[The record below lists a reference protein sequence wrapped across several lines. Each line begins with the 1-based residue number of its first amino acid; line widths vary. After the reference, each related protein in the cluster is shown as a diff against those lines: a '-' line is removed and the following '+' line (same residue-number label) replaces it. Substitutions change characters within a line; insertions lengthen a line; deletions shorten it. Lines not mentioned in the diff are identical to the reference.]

1 MELDQYSPELDEVY
15 EDDEIG
21 KPRLWLGLS
30 VGVFVGIVLGVLS
43 AHSIENA
50 FFWIKLGII
59 VAFISWSL
67 VCLGSLI
74 FRIVNRNLFR
84 MRFAPRLLRVIGLV
98 LLVSGLSYLL
108 GLIFNFKGA
117 GVILTLLPIVFLIS
131 VFWTKPQGQA
141 YSLTSILIFGSGIFL
156 ISFKLFTIPAIL
168 KPLIPLNQP
177 VSESADSDVKLLAFN
192 LRRSGVLP
200 KNGIK
205 DPRKLAK
212 IINDEDVEI
221 VLFQGIPNKKFLDNL
236 LSEIGD
242 DWTNAV
248 SSDDKNKTA
257 IISKFGKGTEVF
269 KSKKADLSMASFEKN
284 GNSIR
289 FVSCEAPSGRKSLER
304 RNLVDWLL
312 KEYRKDGQLIIAAGN
327 FKFNPQVRWTFL
339 SPMITDSISYDRASW
354 KALSLLGEIFG
365 YSPSSNQPI
374 RRLNLK
380 QEWLIISPGMELVS
394 SSLPEIS
401 YEDGAA
407 TVVALRVENEEKDLV
422 SDNP

>member
-43 AHSIENA
+43 AHSIEKA

-67 VCLGSLI
+67 VFLGSLI

-212 IINDEDVEI
+212 IINDEDVEV

-257 IISKFGKGTEVF
+257 IISRFGKGTEVF

>member
-1 MELDQYSPELDEVY
+1 
-15 EDDEIG
+15 
-21 KPRLWLGLS
+21 
-30 VGVFVGIVLGVLS
+30 
-43 AHSIENA
+43 
-50 FFWIKLGII
+50 
-59 VAFISWSL
+59 
-67 VCLGSLI
+67 
-74 FRIVNRNLFR
+74 

-141 YSLTSILIFGSGIFL
+141 FSLASILIFGSGIFL

-168 KPLIPLNQP
+168 KPLLPDQP
-177 VSESADSDVKLLAFN
+177 VSESQDSDIKLLAFN
-192 LRRSGVLP
+192 FRRSGVIP

-205 DPRKLAK
+205 EPRKLAK
-212 IINDEDVEI
+212 IINDEDVEV
-221 VLFQGIPNKKFLDNL
+221 VLFQGIPDKKFLDDL

-269 KSKKADLSMASFEKN
+269 KSKEVDLSMASFEKN

-327 FKFNPQVRWTFL
+327 FKLNPQVRWTFL
-339 SPMITDSISYDRASW
+339 SPIITDSISYDRASW
-354 KALSLLGEIFG
+354 KALSLLGKIFG

-380 QEWLIISPGMELVS
+380 QEWMILSPGMNLVS

-407 TVVALRVENEEKDLV
+407 TVVALRVVNEEKDLV
-422 SDNP
+422 YDNP

>member
-15 EDDEIG
+15 EDDEID

-67 VCLGSLI
+67 VFLASLI
-74 FRIVNRNLFR
+74 FRIVNRNLFKI
-84 MRFAPRLLRVIGLV
+84 RFAPRLLRVIGLV

-108 GLIFNFKGA
+108 GLIFNFRGV
-117 GVILTLLPIVFLIS
+117 GVILTLLPTIFLIS
-131 VFWTKPQGQA
+131 VFWTKPHGQS
-141 YSLTSILIFGSGIFL
+141 YSLTAILIFGTGIFL
-156 ISFKLFTIPAIL
+156 ISFKLFTIPAII
-168 KPLIPLNQP
+168 KPLIPDQP
-177 VSESADSDVKLLAFN
+177 VSEPQDSDIKLLAFN
-192 LRRSGVLP
+192 LRRSGVISQ
-200 KNGIK
+200 KGIK
-205 DPRKLAK
+205 EPRKLAK
-212 IINDEDVEI
+212 IINDEDVEV
-221 VLFQGIPNKKFLDNL
+221 VLFQGIPDKKFLDDL

-242 DWTNAV
+242 DWTSAV

-269 KSKKADLSMASFEKN
+269 KSKEADLSMASFEKN
-284 GNSIR
+284 GNLIR

-339 SPMITDSISYDRASW
+339 SPIITDSISYDRASW
-354 KALSLLGEIFG
+354 KALSLLGKIFG

-374 RRLNLK
+374 RKLNLK
-380 QEWLIISPGMELVS
+380 QEWMILSPGMNLVS
-394 SSLPEIS
+394 SSLPEMS
-401 YEDGAA
+401 YKDGAA
-407 TVVALRVENEEKDLV
+407 TVIALRIGNKEKDLV

>member
-15 EDDEIG
+15 EDDGID

-59 VAFISWSL
+59 GAFISWSL

-74 FRIVNRNLFR
+74 FRIVNRNLFKIR
-84 MRFAPRLLRVIGLV
+84 VAPRLLRVIGLV

-141 YSLTSILIFGSGIFL
+141 FSLASILIFGSGIFL
-156 ISFKLFTIPAIL
+156 ISFKLFTIPAII
-168 KPLIPLNQP
+168 KPLLPDQP
-177 VSESADSDVKLLAFN
+177 VSESIDSDVKLLAFN
-192 LRRSGVLP
+192 LRRSGVIP

-212 IINDEDVEI
+212 IINDEDVEV
-221 VLFQGIPNKKFLDNL
+221 VLFQGIPDKKFLDDL

-269 KSKKADLSMASFEKN
+269 KSKEADLSMASFEKN

-339 SPMITDSISYDRASW
+339 SPIITDSISYDRASW
-354 KALSLLGEIFG
+354 KALSLLGKIFG

-374 RRLNLK
+374 RKLNLK
-380 QEWLIISPGMELVS
+380 QEWMILSPGMNLVS

-407 TVVALRVENEEKDLV
+407 TVVALRFVNEEKDLV
-422 SDNP
+422 YDNP

>member
-15 EDDEIG
+15 EDDEID

-30 VGVFVGIVLGVLS
+30 VGVFVGIVLGALS

-74 FRIVNRNLFR
+74 FRIVNRNLFK
-84 MRFAPRLLRVIGLV
+84 MRVAPRLLRVIGLV
-98 LLVSGLSYLL
+98 FLVSGLSYLL
-108 GLIFNFKGA
+108 GLIFNFRGV
-117 GVILTLLPIVFLIS
+117 GVILTLLPTIFLIS
-131 VFWTKPQGQA
+131 VFWTKPHGQS
-141 YSLTSILIFGSGIFL
+141 YSLTAILIFGTGIFL
-156 ISFKLFTIPAIL
+156 ISFKLFTIPAII
-168 KPLIPLNQP
+168 KPLLPDQP
-177 VSESADSDVKLLAFN
+177 VSEPQDSDIKLLAFN
-192 LRRSGVLP
+192 LRRSGVISQ
-200 KNGIK
+200 KGIK
-205 DPRKLAK
+205 EPRKLAK
-212 IINDEDVEI
+212 IINDEDVEV
-221 VLFQGIPNKKFLDNL
+221 VLFQGIPDKKFLDNL

-242 DWTNAV
+242 DWTSAV

-269 KSKKADLSMASFEKN
+269 KSKEADLSMASFEKN
-284 GNSIR
+284 GNLIR

-339 SPMITDSISYDRASW
+339 SPIITDSISYDRASW

-365 YSPSSNQPI
+365 YSPYSNQPI
-374 RRLNLK
+374 RKLNLK
-380 QEWLIISPGMELVS
+380 QEWMILSPGMNLVS
-394 SSLPEIS
+394 SSLPEMS
-401 YEDGAA
+401 YKDGAA
-407 TVVALRVENEEKDLV
+407 AVIALRIGNKEKDLV

>member
-15 EDDEIG
+15 EDDEID

-74 FRIVNRNLFR
+74 FRILNRNLFKI
-84 MRFAPRLLRVIGLV
+84 RFAPRLIRVIGLV

-108 GLIFNFKGA
+108 GLIFNFRGV
-117 GVILTLLPIVFLIS
+117 GVILTLLPTIFLIS
-131 VFWTKPQGQA
+131 VFWTKPHGQS
-141 YSLTSILIFGSGIFL
+141 YSLTAILIFGTGIFL
-156 ISFKLFTIPAIL
+156 ISFKLFTIPAII
-168 KPLIPLNQP
+168 KPILPDQP
-177 VSESADSDVKLLAFN
+177 VSESQDSDIKLLAFN
-192 LRRSGVLP
+192 LRRSGVIP
-200 KNGIK
+200 QKGIK

-212 IINDEDVEI
+212 IINDEDVEV
-221 VLFQGIPNKKFLDNL
+221 VLFQGIPDKKFLDDL
-236 LSEIGD
+236 LSEIGG
-242 DWTNAV
+242 DWTPAV

-269 KSKKADLSMASFEKN
+269 KSKEADLSMASFEKN
-284 GNSIR
+284 GNLIR
-289 FVSCEAPSGRKSLER
+289 FISCEAPSGRKSLER

-339 SPMITDSISYDRASW
+339 SPIITDSISYDRASW
-354 KALSLLGEIFG
+354 KALSLLGKIFG

-374 RRLNLK
+374 RKLNLK
-380 QEWLIISPGMELVS
+380 QEWMILSPGMNLVS
-394 SSLPEIS
+394 SSLPDMS
-401 YEDGAA
+401 YKDGAA
-407 TVVALRVENEEKDLV
+407 TVIALRIGNKEKDLV

>member
-15 EDDEIG
+15 EDDEID

-74 FRIVNRNLFR
+74 FRIVNRNLFK
-84 MRFAPRLLRVIGLV
+84 MRVAPRLLRVIGLV
-98 LLVSGLSYLL
+98 LLVSVLSYLL
-108 GLIFNFKGA
+108 GLIFNFRGV
-117 GVILTLLPIVFLIS
+117 GVILTLLPTIFLIS
-131 VFWTKPQGQA
+131 VFWTKPHGQS
-141 YSLTSILIFGSGIFL
+141 YSLTAILIFGTGIFL
-156 ISFKLFTIPAIL
+156 ISFKLFTIPAII
-168 KPLIPLNQP
+168 KPLIPDQP
-177 VSESADSDVKLLAFN
+177 VSEPQDSDIKLLAFN
-192 LRRSGVLP
+192 LRRSGVISQ
-200 KNGIK
+200 KGIK
-205 DPRKLAK
+205 EPRKLAK
-212 IINDEDVEI
+212 IINDEDVEV
-221 VLFQGIPNKKFLDNL
+221 VLFQGIPDKKFLDDL

-242 DWTNAV
+242 NWTSAV

-269 KSKKADLSMASFEKN
+269 KSKEADLSMASFEKN
-284 GNSIR
+284 GNLIR

-339 SPMITDSISYDRASW
+339 SPIITDSISYDRASW
-354 KALSLLGEIFG
+354 KALSLLGKIFG

-374 RRLNLK
+374 RKLNLK
-380 QEWLIISPGMELVS
+380 QEWMILSPGMNLVS
-394 SSLPEIS
+394 SSLPEMS
-401 YEDGAA
+401 YKDGAA
-407 TVVALRVENEEKDLV
+407 TVIALRIGNKEKDLV

>member
-15 EDDEIG
+15 EDDEID

-74 FRIVNRNLFR
+74 FRIVNRNLFK
-84 MRFAPRLLRVIGLV
+84 MRVAPRLLRVIGLV
-98 LLVSGLSYLL
+98 FLVSGLSYLL
-108 GLIFNFKGA
+108 GLIFNFRGV
-117 GVILTLLPIVFLIS
+117 GVILTLLPTIFLIS
-131 VFWTKPQGQA
+131 VFWTKPHGQS
-141 YSLTSILIFGSGIFL
+141 YSLTAILIFGTGIFL
-156 ISFKLFTIPAIL
+156 ISFKLFTIPAII
-168 KPLIPLNQP
+168 KPLIPDQP
-177 VSESADSDVKLLAFN
+177 VSEPQDSDIKLLAFN
-192 LRRSGVLP
+192 LRRSGVISQ
-200 KNGIK
+200 KGIK
-205 DPRKLAK
+205 EPRKLAK
-212 IINDEDVEI
+212 IINDEDVEV
-221 VLFQGIPNKKFLDNL
+221 VLFQGIPDKKFLDDL

-242 DWTNAV
+242 DWTSAV

-269 KSKKADLSMASFEKN
+269 KSKEADLSMASFEKN
-284 GNSIR
+284 GNLIR

-339 SPMITDSISYDRASW
+339 SPIITDSISYDRASW

-365 YSPSSNQPI
+365 YSPYSNQPI
-374 RRLNLK
+374 RKLNLK
-380 QEWLIISPGMELVS
+380 QEWMILSPGMNLVS
-394 SSLPEIS
+394 SSLPEMS
-401 YEDGAA
+401 YKDGAA
-407 TVVALRVENEEKDLV
+407 AVIALRIGNKEKDLV

>member
-21 KPRLWLGLS
+21 KPRLWLGLA

-59 VAFISWSL
+59 FAFISWSL
-67 VCLGSLI
+67 VCLASLI

-84 MRFAPRLLRVIGLV
+84 MRSWPRLLRVIGLV

-117 GVILTLLPIVFLIS
+117 EVILTLLPIVFLIS

-156 ISFKLFTIPAIL
+156 ISFKLFTIPAII
-168 KPLIPLNQP
+168 KPLLPDQP
-177 VSESADSDVKLLAFN
+177 VSESQDSDIKLLAFN
-192 LRRSGVLP
+192 LRRSGVIP

-205 DPRKLAK
+205 EPRKLAK
-212 IINDEDVEI
+212 IINDEDVEV
-221 VLFQGIPNKKFLDNL
+221 VLFQGIPDKKFLDDL
-236 LSEIGD
+236 LSEVGD
-242 DWTNAV
+242 DWASAV

-257 IISKFGKGTEVF
+257 IISKFGKGAQVF
-269 KSKKADLSMASFEKN
+269 KSKEADISMASFEKN
-284 GNSIR
+284 GNLIR

-339 SPMITDSISYDRASW
+339 SPIITDSISYDRASW

-380 QEWLIISPGMELVS
+380 QEWLTISPGMELVS

-407 TVVALRVENEEKDLV
+407 TVVALRVVNKEKDLV

>member
-84 MRFAPRLLRVIGLV
+84 MRLWPRLLRVIGLV

-117 GVILTLLPIVFLIS
+117 GVILTLLPIVFFIS

-156 ISFKLFTIPAIL
+156 ISFKLFTIPAII
-168 KPLIPLNQP
+168 KPLLPDQP
-177 VSESADSDVKLLAFN
+177 VYESQDSDIKLLAFN
-192 LRRSGVLP
+192 LRRSGVIP

-205 DPRKLAK
+205 EPRKLAK
-212 IINDEDVEI
+212 IINDEDVEV
-221 VLFQGIPNKKFLDNL
+221 VLFQGVPDKKFLDDL
-236 LSEIGD
+236 LSQIGD
-242 DWTNAV
+242 DWTSAV
-248 SSDDKNKTA
+248 SSDDKNRTA
-257 IISKFGKGTEVF
+257 IISKFGKGTQVF
-269 KSKKADLSMASFEKN
+269 KSKEADLSMASFEKN
-284 GNSIR
+284 GNLIR

-339 SPMITDSISYDRASW
+339 SPIITDSISYDRASW

-380 QEWLIISPGMELVS
+380 QEWLTISPGMELVS

-407 TVVALRVENEEKDLV
+407 TVVALRVVNKEKDLV

>member
-15 EDDEIG
+15 EDDEID

-50 FFWIKLGII
+50 FFWIKTGII

-74 FRIVNRNLFR
+74 FRIVNRNLFK
-84 MRFAPRLLRVIGLV
+84 MRVAPRLLRVIGLV
-98 LLVSGLSYLL
+98 LLVSVLSYLL
-108 GLIFNFKGA
+108 GLIFNFRGV
-117 GVILTLLPIVFLIS
+117 GVILTLLPTIFLIS
-131 VFWTKPQGQA
+131 VFWTKPHGQS
-141 YSLTSILIFGSGIFL
+141 YSLTAILIFGTGIFL
-156 ISFKLFTIPAIL
+156 ISFKLFTIPAII
-168 KPLIPLNQP
+168 KPLIPDQP
-177 VSESADSDVKLLAFN
+177 VSEPQDSDIKLLAFN
-192 LRRSGVLP
+192 LRRSGVISQ
-200 KNGIK
+200 KGIK
-205 DPRKLAK
+205 EPRKLAK
-212 IINDEDVEI
+212 IINDEDVEV
-221 VLFQGIPNKKFLDNL
+221 VLFQGIPDKKFLDDL

-242 DWTNAV
+242 NWTSAV

-269 KSKKADLSMASFEKN
+269 KSKEADLSMASFEKN
-284 GNSIR
+284 GNLIR

-339 SPMITDSISYDRASW
+339 SPIITDSISYDRASW

-374 RRLNLK
+374 RKLNLK
-380 QEWLIISPGMELVS
+380 QEWMILSPGMNLVS
-394 SSLPEIS
+394 SSLPEMS
-401 YEDGAA
+401 YKDGAA
-407 TVVALRVENEEKDLV
+407 TVIALRIGNKEKDLV

>member
-15 EDDEIG
+15 EDDEID

-74 FRIVNRNLFR
+74 FRILNRNLFKI
-84 MRFAPRLLRVIGLV
+84 RFAPRLLRVIGLV

-108 GLIFNFKGA
+108 GLIFNFGGV
-117 GVILTLLPIVFLIS
+117 GVILTLLPTIFLIS
-131 VFWTKPQGQA
+131 VFWTKPHGQS
-141 YSLTSILIFGSGIFL
+141 YSLTAILIFGTGIFL
-156 ISFKLFTIPAIL
+156 ISFKLFTIPAII
-168 KPLIPLNQP
+168 KPLLPDQP
-177 VSESADSDVKLLAFN
+177 VSESQDSDIKLLAFN
-192 LRRSGVLP
+192 LRRSGVIP
-200 KNGIK
+200 QKGIK

-212 IINDEDVEI
+212 IINDEDVEV
-221 VLFQGIPNKKFLDNL
+221 VLFQGIPDKKFLDDL

-242 DWTNAV
+242 DWTSAV

-269 KSKKADLSMASFEKN
+269 KSKEADLSMASFEKN
-284 GNSIR
+284 GNLIR

-339 SPMITDSISYDRASW
+339 SPIITDSISYDRASW
-354 KALSLLGEIFG
+354 KALSLLGKIFG

-374 RRLNLK
+374 RKLNLK
-380 QEWLIISPGMELVS
+380 QEWMILSPGMNLVS
-394 SSLPEIS
+394 SSLPEMS
-401 YEDGAA
+401 YKDGAA
-407 TVVALRVENEEKDLV
+407 AVIALRIGNKEKDLV

>member
-21 KPRLWLGLS
+21 KPRLWLGLA

-59 VAFISWSL
+59 FAFISWSL
-67 VCLGSLI
+67 VCLASLI

-84 MRFAPRLLRVIGLV
+84 MRSWPRLLRVIGLV

-117 GVILTLLPIVFLIS
+117 GVILTLLPTVFLIS

-156 ISFKLFTIPAIL
+156 ISFKLFTIPAII
-168 KPLIPLNQP
+168 KPLLPDQP
-177 VSESADSDVKLLAFN
+177 VSESQDSDIKLLAFN
-192 LRRSGVLP
+192 LRRSGVIP

-205 DPRKLAK
+205 EPRKLAK
-212 IINDEDVEI
+212 IINDEDVEV
-221 VLFQGIPNKKFLDNL
+221 VLFQGITDKKFLDDL
-236 LSEIGD
+236 LSEVGD
-242 DWTNAV
+242 DWTSAV

-257 IISKFGKGTEVF
+257 IISKFGKGAQVF
-269 KSKKADLSMASFEKN
+269 KSKEADISMAIFEKN
-284 GNSIR
+284 GNLIR

-339 SPMITDSISYDRASW
+339 SPIITDSISYDRASW

-380 QEWLIISPGMELVS
+380 QEWLTISPGMELVS

-407 TVVALRVENEEKDLV
+407 TVVALRVVNKEKDLV